1 MTTWSEW
8 VSAPG
13 YGDDE
18 LLYDKKYRDRGGG
31 VARIRFNRPQKL
43 NAFHGGNLA
52 EFVRCVEE
60 ANRDSDVG
68 VIVVGSVGDHFGT
81 GGDVN
86 WEAAGGQRVDV
97 PDFDGVL
104 RRSLKPVIA
113 AVKGYCIGG
122 SNALAYHCDFT
133 IAADTAIFGQVGPK
147 VGSNAHGMY
156 VGMLAYVVGLKRAK
170 EMWMLCQQYTAQEAL
185 EMGLINK
192 VVPLEKLDEE
202 VDRWANELLDRV
214 PACLALVKQ
223 SFEWVAQYLAP
234 TSKTLMAYIA
244 PNFHD
249 EWYVKEAQ
257 QAFLEKRQAEFW
269 ANAKKASDV
278 P

>member
-1 MTTWSEW
+1 MATWSAW
-8 VSAPG
+8 VPVTG
-13 YGDDE
+13 FDDEE
-18 LLYDKKYRDRGGG
+18 LLYDKKYRDSGGG
-31 VARIRFNRPQKL
+31 VARLRFNRPQKM
-43 NAFHGGNLA
+43 NAFHAGNLA
-52 EFVRCVEE
+52 TFVRGVED
-60 ANRDSDVG
+60 ANRDPDIG
-68 VIVVGSVGDHFGT
+68 VIVVGGVGDHFGT
-81 GGDVN
+81 GGDVE
-86 WEAAGGQRVDV
+86 WEAAGGQRVEI
-97 PDFDGVL
+97 PDFDGVV

-113 AVKGYCIGG
+113 AVQGYCIGG

-133 IAADTAIFGQVGPK
+133 IAADTSIFGQVGPK

-170 EMWMLCQQYTAQEAL
+170 EMWMLNQQYTAQEAL

-202 VDRWANELLDRV
+202 VDRWCDELLDRV

-234 TSKTLMAYIA
+234 TSKTLLSYIA

-257 QAFLEKRQAEFW
+257 QAFFEKRRPNFW
-269 ANAKKASDV
+269 ANAKKAADV
-278 P
+278 S

>member
-1 MTTWSEW
+1 MTTWSKW

-13 YGDDE
+13 YGDEE

-170 EMWMLCQQYTAQEAL
+170 EMLMLCQQYTAQEAL